1 MKTTILLTIIAFFA
15 FGFILPKQAAAQEEY
30 YADGREQ
37 IEGFYT
43 LKGTVPMEFKAID
56 YLELR
61 HGRDEKP
68 SYGSIKLKGKSGAN
82 YYLNI
87 PTLNDKKIS
96 LKTKTWKGIS
106 YEFTGIFTRL
116 NLMDTSDPDSKEVV
130 LTGKLK
136 KISAGKV
143 VAEINAEFTY
153 YWGT

>member
-1 MKTTILLTIIAFFA
+1 MKTTIILTIAAFFV
-15 FGFILPKQAAAQEEY
+15 FGFILPKTVAAQEFY
-30 YADGREQ
+30 VDGREQ

-82 YYLNI
+82 YYFNQ
-87 PTLNDKKIS
+87 PTLNDKNIS
-96 LKTKTWKGIS
+96 LKTKMWKGIS
-106 YEFTGIFTRL
+106 YEFTGTFTRL

-143 VAEINAEFTY
+143 VAEIDAQFTY